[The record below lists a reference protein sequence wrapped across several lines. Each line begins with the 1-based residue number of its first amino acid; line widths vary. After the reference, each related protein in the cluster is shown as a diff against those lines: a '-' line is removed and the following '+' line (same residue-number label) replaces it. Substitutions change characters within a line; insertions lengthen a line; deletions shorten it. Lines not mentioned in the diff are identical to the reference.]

1 MRWVS
6 LVVACV
12 AIALA
17 GPRTGYAANDGALP
31 IPDWTVRPSFG
42 PKEKNQKEKALERCS
57 AQLTN
62 ADRITIIYSL
72 DRHYMWTFELS
83 NPSWNFP
90 KGSAFEIAFGSGN
103 RSYFR
108 QRVAA
113 LEPQLVR
120 VLLPDSVNSFEA
132 FRRLP
137 RLDLVAGGLTS
148 QFDLSYA
155 NQVLTTLVKCVQRYG
170 TTPKTKAAVT
180 AWLKSSPIGPSAGPS
195 TDPNIQKEASGLA
208 ANIIAEA
215 DITKATN
222 LKPNEIPPEASSDAA
237 WKVGENFF
245 TVSILSEGDIPE
257 IGDLT
262 DLIIGG
268 DGQNCRGDFFSGA
281 MLDVIETVNVA
292 RAYTNCQTL
301 QASASVYYFVVPRK
315 QGGLYLLKTIAS
327 GVEVTPT
334 GEKNA
339 KELDGKVRAS
349 FMAALAKL

>member
-6 LVVACV
+6 LVLVCV
-12 AIALA
+12 SIAFS
-17 GPRTGYAANDGALP
+17 GSRTGLAASDDVSA
-31 IPDWTVRPSFG
+31 IPDWTVRPNFS
-42 PKEKNQKEKALERCS
+42 PKEKNQKERTLDRCS

-90 KGSAFEIAFGSGN
+90 KGSTFEVAFGSGN

-137 RLDLVAGGLTS
+137 RLELVAGGLTS
-148 QFDLSYA
+148 QFDLNYGNLA
-155 NQVLTTLVKCVQRYG
+155 LAALVKCVQRYG
-170 TTPKTKAAVT
+170 TTAKSRAAVA
-180 AWLKSSPIGPSAGPS
+180 AWLKSPIGPAAGPS
-195 TDPNIQKEASGLA
+195 ADPEIQKEASSLA
-208 ANIIAEA
+208 ANIISEA

-222 LKPNEIPPEASSDAA
+222 LKPGEIPPEAASDAA
-237 WKVGENFF
+237 WKVGTNIF
-245 TVSILSEGDIPE
+245 TVSILSQGDIPE

-268 DGQNCRGDFFSGA
+268 DAQNCRGDFFSGA
-281 MLDVIETVNVA
+281 MLDAIETVNVA
-292 RAYTNCQTL
+292 RAYTNCQTA
-301 QASASVYYFVVPRK
+301 QTSTAIYYFVAPRK
-315 QGGLYLLKTIAS
+315 RGGVYLLKTIVS

-334 GEKNA
+334 GEKNS
-339 KELDGKVRAS
+339 KDLDGRIRAS

>member
-1 MRWVS
+1 MRCVS
-6 LVVACV
+6 LVLVCL
-12 AIALA
+12 AIALS
-17 GPRTGYAANDGALP
+17 GNRIGHAANDGAVP
-31 IPDWTVRPSFG
+31 IPDWTIRPSFAQ
-42 PKEKNQKEKALERCS
+42 KEKNQKETTFERCS

-62 ADRITIIYSL
+62 ADRISIIYSL

-90 KGSAFEIAFGSGN
+90 KGSQFEVAFGSTD

-137 RLDLVAGGLTS
+137 KLELVAGGLTT
-148 QFDLSYA
+148 QFDLNYG
-155 NQVLTTLVKCVQRYG
+155 NQVLAALVKCVQRYG
-170 TTPKTKAAVT
+170 TTVKSRAAVA
-180 AWLKSSPIGPSAGPS
+180 AWLKSPIGPAAGPS
-195 TDPNIQKEASGLA
+195 TDPDIQKEAASLA
-208 ANIIAEA
+208 ANILSEA
-215 DITKATN
+215 NITNATN
-222 LKPNEIPPEASSDAA
+222 LDPGKIPRDATSDAA
-237 WKVGENFF
+237 WKIGDNIF
-245 TVSILSEGDIPE
+245 TVSILQQSHMPE

-268 DGQNCRGDFFSGA
+268 DLQNCRGDFFSGA
-281 MLDVIETVNVA
+281 MLDIIETVNVA

-301 QASASVYYFVVPRK
+301 QNSASVYYFVAPRK
-315 QGGLYLLKTIAS
+315 QGGLYLLKTIVS

-339 KELDGKVRAS
+339 KELDGKIRAS
-349 FMAALAKL
+349 FMPALAKL